1 MRSSIYIVCIFRYR
15 RFISWM
21 CLWVRMCMRWNCL
34 CALHLYNCARILLFD
49 QRINCHGTRHYQT
62 IMVSFFSFFSDACNF
77 FPTYAHV
84 NYTADIDLEP
94 RRYWL
99 SVCVI
104 VACQYLMLADRLQT
118 LIFPIKI
125 IHFLQIMYLCDRE
138 DDIHPAKS
146 DLIKIGSSLANN
158 YFNRLHGHTGY
169 TSKE

>member
-1 MRSSIYIVCIFRYR
+1 MRFTSTIALVFFYSINVLIAMV
-15 RFISWM
+15 
-21 CLWVRMCMRWNCL
+21 
-34 CALHLYNCARILLFD
+34 
-49 QRINCHGTRHYQT
+49 HGTIKQLWFR
-62 IMVSFFSFFSDACNF
+62 FFSFFSDACNF

-104 VACQYLMLADRLQT
+104 AACQYLMLADRLQT
-118 LIFPIKI
+118 SIFPIKI

-146 DLIKIGSSLANN
+146 DLIKIESSLANN